1 VIEYD
6 ETHNLELATFAGA
19 EAQAAALA
27 DDIAYNAHDI
37 DDGLRAGLFDLE
49 AIAGIDFLSSLSRE
63 IAERYPKLP
72 KARAVHEL
80 VRRVITHCIE
90 DSIAEGRRRLTA
102 AAVTSAEAVRGL
114 SEPVIAFSSSTA
126 QFDRSIKSF
135 LFQNM
140 YRHPQIVRIRVAAAG
155 VVADLFRAFFET
167 PDLMRGE
174 WAEAAG
180 LLKPSEEARRAR
192 LVCDYIA
199 GMTDRYAL
207 AEHARL
213 FDVTPEL
220 R

>member
-1 VIEYD
+1 
-6 ETHNLELATFAGA
+6 
-19 EAQAAALA
+19 
-27 DDIAYNAHDI
+27 
-37 DDGLRAGLFDLE
+37 
-49 AIAGIDFLSSLSRE
+49 
-63 IAERYPKLP
+63 
-72 KARAVHEL
+72 L
-80 VRRVITHCIE
+80 VRRVITRCIE
-90 DSIAEGRRRLTA
+90 DSIVEGRRRLTA
-102 AAVTSAEAVRGL
+102 TAVASVEAVRGL

-140 YRHPQIVRIRVAAAG
+140 YRHPQIVRIRVEAAG

-167 PDLMRGE
+167 PGLMRGE